1 MPGLNQVFP
10 FFRQFFF
17 ARSLSVIWRQF
28 NISME
33 GTEILGVQKLEFA
46 FPYNWRVFN
55 LCIHDVSK
63 NLRVSL
69 FKMFPALY

>member
-33 GTEILGVQKLEFA
+33 GTEILGVQKLEFG
-46 FPYNWRVFN
+46 
-55 LCIHDVSK
+55 ISI
-63 NLRVSL
+63 
-69 FKMFPALY
+69 